1 MGVNVIKD
9 DAYWMGLAL
18 EAAKQARASD
28 EVPVGAVVVLNDELI
43 AIAHNSPIK
52 SNDPTAHAEVL
63 ALRAAATAV
72 DNYRLLDAELFV
84 TLEPCMM
91 CAGAMLH
98 SRIKRLVFGATD
110 PKTGVAGGC
119 VDWLQHPTHTHKIT
133 VERGVLE
140 HECSELLKDFFI
152 AKRQK

>member
-18 EAAKQARASD
+18 EAARQAGGSD
-28 EVPVGAVVVLNDELI
+28 EVPVGAVVVLNDEPI

-63 ALRAAATAV
+63 ALRAAARAV
-72 DNYRLLDAELFV
+72 DNYRLVDAELFV

-98 SRIKRLVFGATD
+98 ARIKRLVFGATD
-110 PKTGVAGGC
+110 PKTGATGGC
-119 VDWLQHPTHTHKIT
+119 FNWLQDPAHTHKIAI
-133 VERGVLE
+133 EHSVLE
-140 HECSELLKDFFI
+140 QECSQLLKDFFKE
-152 AKRQK
+152 KRQK